1 MSTRADASSVS
12 AGTPTGGA
20 TVAYYRVSSSSQSIQ
35 MQRHA
40 IQRAGVSPVREFA
53 DEGVSGRTMSRAGWD
68 ECLTYLRTGD
78 ELVVYSLSRLGRS
91 TRAVLE
97 ALDTLAEREVR
108 IRSITESLSTDTPMG
123 RAMVAVLAVF
133 NSLERE
139 MLQEK
144 TKDALAERRAA
155 GVRLGRPRV
164 LSTEQV
170 RLVQT
175 LHASG
180 QHTIKAIAA
189 TVGCSRA
196 SIYRALSEDAV

>member
-1 MSTRADASSVS
+1 
-12 AGTPTGGA
+12 
-20 TVAYYRVSSSSQSIQ
+20 

-40 IQRAGVSPVREFA
+40 IQSAGITPVREFA
-53 DEGVSGRTMSRAGWD
+53 DEGVSGRTMSRDGWE

-78 ELVVYSLSRLGRS
+78 ELVIYSLSRLGRS

-97 ALDTLAEREVR
+97 ALDTLTERGVR

-139 MLQEK
+139 ILQEK
-144 TKDALAERRAA
+144 TRDALAERQAA

-164 LSTEQV
+164 LSPEQV
-170 RLVQT
+170 RLVRT

-180 QHTIKAIAA
+180 QHTIKAIAG

-196 SIYRALSEDAV
+196 SIYRALNDDSC

>member
-1 MSTRADASSVS
+1 MVTTTGAS
-12 AGTPTGGA
+12 
-20 TVAYYRVSSSSQSIQ
+20 VAYYRVSSSSQSIQ

-40 IQRAGVSPVREFA
+40 IPRAGVSPVREFVA
-53 DEGVSGRTMSRAGWD
+53 EGVSGRTMSRAGWE
-68 ECLTYLRTGD
+68 ECLAYVRAGD

-144 TKDALAERRAA
+144 TRDALAERRAA

-164 LSTEQV
+164 LSTDQI

-175 LHASG
+175 LHSSG
-180 QHTIKAIAA
+180 QHTIKSIAG
-189 TVGCSRA
+189 TMGCSRA
-196 SIYRALSEDAV
+196 SIYRALDDVV